1 MSPIRILLVDDH
13 PVVRKGIAAMLETVN
28 DMEVAGE
35 AGDGLQAVDMAVQ
48 LKPDVIL
55 MDLVMPRMDGVEAI
69 RQILARDPNARIL
82 VLTSFA
88 SDDKVL
94 ASINAGATGY
104 LLKDSDPDDL
114 VRAIQQVH
122 RGESS
127 LHPAVARI
135 LLNELNK
142 PAQHETKQ
150 VDELTDRELEVL
162 SFIAKGLS
170 NQEIAEKLVIS
181 RATVHSHVSKILAK
195 LNLDSRTQA
204 ALFAIKEGY
213 VIVDPQKK

>member
-1 MSPIRILLVDDH
+1 VDDH
-13 PVVRKGIAAMLETVN
+13 PVVRKGIAAMLETVP
-28 DMEVAGE
+28 DMEIAGE
-35 AGDGLQAVDMAVQ
+35 AGDGIQAVEMNDA
-48 LKPDVIL
+48 LNPDVVL

-69 RQILARDPNARIL
+69 RQILSKNPSARIL

-94 ASINAGATGY
+94 AAINAGAAGY

-114 VRAIQQVH
+114 VQAIQQVH

-127 LHPAVARI
+127 LHPAIARI

-142 PAQHETKQ
+142 PAPHTEARP
-150 VDELTDRELEVL
+150 VDELTERELEVL

-213 VIVDPQKK
+213 VIMEAQKK

>member
-1 MSPIRILLVDDH
+1 
-13 PVVRKGIAAMLETVN
+13 
-28 DMEVAGE
+28 
-35 AGDGLQAVDMAVQ
+35 
-48 LKPDVIL
+48 
-55 MDLVMPRMDGVEAI
+55 
-69 RQILARDPNARIL
+69 
-82 VLTSFA
+82 
-88 SDDKVL
+88 
-94 ASINAGATGY
+94 
-104 LLKDSDPDDL
+104 
-114 VRAIQQVH
+114 
-122 RGESS
+122 
-127 LHPAVARI
+127 
-135 LLNELNK
+135 
-142 PAQHETKQ
+142 

>member
-1 MSPIRILLVDDH
+1 LVDDH